1 MSVFLLGRFRS
12 ISGLQTRVGF
22 MRTIRK
28 VLPQNVAS
36 LSPCQSGN
44 TYSTETPR
52 GLRHE
57 EKLKWSYVHGLAST
71 PLIGVTIGQRLRDM
85 AEAHPGREAMVF
97 CRDDV
102 RFTFEQLLTQAD
114 RLAAGLMSLGVKR
127 GDRVGIWSHNCPE
140 WILLQY
146 ATARAGMI
154 LVNVNPSYKA
164 DELEYALR
172 KVDVKALVMAE
183 SFRKQ
188 DYYPILTEICPQLE
202 NCPANDLRCPNL
214 PRLRSVI
221 TLSEK
226 EFPGT
231 LKFSN
236 VLESGTNVYLQAVYD
251 IQDKLQFD
259 DPINIQ
265 FTSGTTGLPKGA
277 TLTHHNIVNNSRSI
291 GHMLGYDKQESRIC
305 VPVPLYHCFG
315 MVIGSLQCVTHG
327 ATCVFPCAG
336 FEPSTTLTAVH
347 EERCTSLYGTP
358 TMFIDMLHVSNFTE
372 FDLQSLNTGVMAGSP
387 CPIEVM
393 RQVIDKMHMPH
404 ITAKVISENGDVVPV
419 GTPGNLCIR
428 GYSVMLGYWGE
439 AEKTKDCITPDGW
452 YQTGDV
458 VVLDEDGYGR
468 IVGRLTDMINRGG
481 ENVYP
486 VEVENV
492 IYRHPG
498 VADVQVI
505 GVPDERFGEEVC
517 AWVRL
522 KDNVEA
528 TAEEIKQFCKGKVSH
543 FKIPRYIRFVDEFP
557 MTVTGKVQKFK
568 MRNEEAKMLR
578 STSTNCK

>member
-1 MSVFLLGRFRS
+1 M
-12 ISGLQTRVGF
+12 
-22 MRTIRK
+22 
-28 VLPQNVAS
+28 
-36 LSPCQSGN
+36 
-44 TYSTETPR
+44 
-52 GLRHE
+52 
-57 EKLKWSYVHGLAST
+57 AST

-85 AEAHPGREAMVF
+85 AEAHPTREAMVF
-97 CRDDV
+97 CRANV
-102 RFTFEQLLTQAD
+102 RYTFEQLLTQAD
-114 RLAAGLMSLGVKR
+114 KLAAGLLSLGVER

-183 SFRKQ
+183 SFRSQ
-188 DYYPILTEICPQLE
+188 HYHPILTEVFPQLE

-214 PRLRSVI
+214 PHLKSVI
-221 TLSEK
+221 MLSEK

-231 LKFSN
+231 LKFSD
-236 VLESGTNVYLQAVYD
+236 VLESGTNVQLQAVYD

-265 FTSGTTGLPKGA
+265 FTSGTTGRPKGA
-277 TLTHHNIVNNSRSI
+277 TLTHHNIINNSSSI
-291 GHMLGYDKQESRIC
+291 GYLLGYDKQESRIC

-336 FEPSTTLTAVH
+336 FEPSATLTAVD

-358 TMFIDMLHVSNFTE
+358 TMFIEMLHMPNFAE
-372 FDLQSLNTGVMAGSP
+372 FDLRSLYTGVMAGSP
-387 CPIEVM
+387 CPIEVL
-393 RQVIDKMHMPH
+393 RQVTDKMHMSH
-404 ITAKVISENGDVVPV
+404 ITIAYGTTENSPVTFQSRQDDTLERRVSTIGTVHPYTEAKVINKDGDVVPV
-419 GTPGNLCIR
+419 GTPGHLCIR
-428 GYSVMLGYWGE
+428 GYSVMLGYWGD
-439 AEKTKDCITPDGW
+439 AEKTKESIMPDGW
-452 YQTGDV
+452 YQTGDIA
-458 VVLDEDGYGR
+458 VLDEDGYGR
-468 IVGRLTDMINRGG
+468 IVGRMTDMINRGG

-492 IYRHPG
+492 IYKHPK
-498 VADVQVI
+498 VADVQVVGI
-505 GVPDERFGEEVC
+505 PDERLGEEVC
-517 AWVRL
+517 AWIRL
-522 KDNVEA
+522 NDTVEV
-528 TAEEIKQFCKGKVSH
+528 TAEEIKHFCKGKVSH
-543 FKIPRYIRFVDEFP
+543 FKIPRYIRFVDEYP

-568 MRNEEAKMLR
+568 MRNEETKMLR